1 MIASIEPG
9 RRKIRRSNGAIDYP
23 FYERRMKR
31 LRRLALQR
39 LIKRLKTAISRHG
52 NPRPQP
58 RPLTGFRL

>member
-1 MIASIEPG
+1 MIASIEPDS
-9 RRKIRRSNGAIDYP
+9 RKIRRRNGAIDYP

-39 LIKRLKTAISRHG
+39 LYKRIKTALHT
-52 NPRPQP
+52 PRQPQP